1 MDLFIDESQGARARS
16 PLADRMRP
24 RQLDEICGQR
34 HLLARGTALRAAL
47 EAGHPPSM
55 ILWGPPGSGKTTI
68 AMALAR
74 HTKSR
79 VVSFSAVTG
88 GLADVRKVVAGAEA
102 LKSRGETTVLFVD
115 EIHRFNKAQQDAF
128 LPHVEKGT
136 ITLIGATTENPSFEV
151 NAALLSRLRVFVLEP
166 LSDRDLEMLLDRACS
181 DVERGLGQRPPR
193 FEENVR
199 GLLVRSAHG
208 DARKMLTTLEL
219 AHETALRD
227 DESPLISLRHL
238 KDVLG
243 GRVHLYD
250 KSGEEHYNLISALHK
265 SLRGSD
271 ADASLYWLYRM
282 LASGEDPMYLLRRLI
297 RFASEDVGLA
307 DPQALVLAV
316 AARDAYHMLGSPE
329 GELAL
334 AQLTVYLAKAPK
346 DVSVYQASRHV
357 RETIAEAPDLPV
369 PLHLRNA
376 PTELMH
382 ELGYGKGYRYPP
394 DHADRAAHQTYLP
407 DALAGRRWLTPLE
420 PQASPDG
427 VTIKDSK
434 GSGDPHTDSRS

>member
-1 MDLFIDESQGARARS
+1 MDLFVDEERGAHART
-16 PLADRMRP
+16 PLADRLRP
-24 RQLDEICGQR
+24 RHLDEVCGQR
-34 HLLARGTALRAAL
+34 HLLAKGTALRAAL
-47 EAGHPPSM
+47 EAGVPPSM

-79 VVSFSAVTG
+79 MVAFSAVTG
-88 GLADVRKVVAGAEA
+88 GLADVRKVIAGAEA
-102 LKSRGETTVLFVD
+102 LRSRGETTILFID

-136 ITLIGATTENPSFEV
+136 VTLIGATTENPSFEV
-151 NAALLSRLRVFVLEP
+151 NSALLSRTRVFVLEA
-166 LSDRDLEMLLDRACS
+166 LSDRDLESLVDRALS
-181 DVERGLGQRPPR
+181 DSERGLGGRPPQ
-193 FEENVR
+193 FEGDAR

-208 DARKMLTTLEL
+208 DARRLLTTLEL
-219 AHETALRD
+219 AYEGALREAGEGVPVIRFKQLSD
-227 DESPLISLRHL
+227 L
-238 KDVLG
+238 LG

-271 ADASLYWLYRM
+271 ADASLYWLHRM
-282 LASGEDPMYLLRRLI
+282 LASGEDPMYLVRRLI

-307 DPQALVLAV
+307 DPQALVVAV

-334 AQLTVYLAKAPK
+334 AQLVVVLARAPK
-346 DVSVYQASRHV
+346 DVSIYRAV
-357 RETIAEAPDLPV
+357 RRVQETIAEAPDLPV

-376 PTELMH
+376 PTELMK
-382 ELGYGKGYRYPP
+382 ELGYGTGYQYPP
-394 DHADRAAHQTYLP
+394 DHADGARTQSYLP
-407 DALAGRRWLTPLE
+407 DALAGRRWLEGQLE
-420 PQASPDG
+420 PQRPAGG
-427 VTIKDSK
+427 VTSRASK
-434 GSGDPHTDSRS
+434 LQQDPQ